1 MPNPKKNASKEA
13 TKLSKLWK
21 APIRILI
28 KARDFYVRSL
38 TDCSGHIGYGS
49 VMGCPTGQINTL
61 PRSFSV
67 SSTKSGSTAA
77 DEDFRELVR
86 LASLR
91 SLSNKVG
98 LDLTRTQHVAGQS
111 PAATT
116 NKKMPM
122 VMPRS
127 FSTGIGRI
135 DEDKPCE
142 FGEDGTVKADVYT
155 RSRSYV
161 PSRRTSGLV

>member
-1 MPNPKKNASKEA
+1 MPNAKKNAGKEA
-13 TKLSKLWK
+13 TKLSKLLK
-21 APIRILI
+21 APIWILI

-38 TDCSGHIGYGS
+38 TDCSGHIGYAS

-67 SSTKSGSTAA
+67 SSTKSGSTNA
-77 DEDFRELVR
+77 DEDYRELVR

-91 SLSNKVG
+91 SLSSTVG
-98 LDLTRTQHVAGQS
+98 SDLAKAQDVAGKS
-111 PAATT
+111 PMAATN
-116 NKKMPM
+116 NK
-122 VMPRS
+122 MPRS

-142 FGEDGTVKADVYT
+142 FGEDGIVKADVYT

-161 PSRRTSGLV
+161 PAKRTSGLI

>member
-1 MPNPKKNASKEA
+1 MPNTKKNASKEA
-13 TKLSKLWK
+13 TKLSKLLK
-21 APIRILI
+21 APIRILT

-67 SSTKSGSTAA
+67 SLTESGSANA
-77 DEDFRELVR
+77 DEDYRELVR

-91 SLSNKVG
+91 SLSSRVG
-98 LDLTRTQHVAGQS
+98 SDLTRTEHVAGQS
-111 PAATT
+111 PMAATN
-116 NKKMPM
+116 NK
-122 VMPRS
+122 MPRS

-142 FGEDGTVKADVYT
+142 FGEDAMVKADVYT
-155 RSRSYV
+155 RSRSTCL
-161 PSRRTSGLV
+161 RRELLG

>member
-1 MPNPKKNASKEA
+1 MPNTKKNASKEA
-13 TKLSKLWK
+13 TKLSKLLK
-21 APIRILI
+21 APIRILT

-67 SSTKSGSTAA
+67 SLTESGSANA
-77 DEDFRELVR
+77 DEDYRELVR

-91 SLSNKVG
+91 SLSSRVG
-98 LDLTRTQHVAGQS
+98 SDLTRTEHVAGQS
-111 PAATT
+111 PMAATN
-116 NKKMPM
+116 NK
-122 VMPRS
+122 MPRS

-142 FGEDGTVKADVYT
+142 FGEDAMVKADVYT
-155 RSRSYV
+155 RSRSTCLG
-161 PSRRTSGLV
+161 RELLG

>member
-1 MPNPKKNASKEA
+1 MPKTKKNACKDA
-13 TKLSKLWK
+13 TKLSKLLK

-38 TDCSGHIGYGS
+38 TDCSGHIGYGN

-67 SSTKSGSTAA
+67 SSSKSGSANT
-77 DEDFRELVR
+77 DEDYRELVR

-91 SLSNKVG
+91 SLSSKVRS
-98 LDLTRTQHVAGQS
+98 DLTRTQHVAAQS
-111 PAATT
+111 SMTATN
-116 NKKMPM
+116 NK
-122 VMPRS
+122 MPRS

-142 FGEDGTVKADVYT
+142 FGEEVMVKADVYT

-161 PSRRTSGLV
+161 PAKRTSGLI

>member
-1 MPNPKKNASKEA
+1 MPNTKRNASKEA
-13 TKLSKLWK
+13 TKMRKLLK
-21 APIRILI
+21 APIRILL

-38 TDCSGHIGYGS
+38 TDCSGHIGYGC

-67 SSTKSGSTAA
+67 SSTKSGSASA

-86 LASLR
+86 VASLT
-91 SLSNKVG
+91 SLSSRVG
-98 LDLTRTQHVAGQS
+98 SDLTQTQHIAGQS
-111 PAATT
+111 PMAPTKNRTT
-116 NKKMPM
+116 MA
-122 VMPRS
+122 MPRS

-142 FGEDGTVKADVYT
+142 FGEDAVAKADVYM
-155 RSRSYV
+155 RSRSYA
-161 PSRRTSGLV
+161 PSKRTSGLV